1 MVLTIDEIKKR
12 IRPVCE
18 KYNVKELFLFGS
30 YARGEATEDSD
41 VDFRL
46 VSGRDIDLF
55 KMVGLR
61 LDLEEV
67 LEKEVDL
74 ISQISEDS
82 KIFKRHYERDAV
94 LIYESERTR
103 CTGSSEHSYVL

>member
-74 ISQISEDS
+74 ISKISEDS
-82 KIFKRHYERDAV
+82 KIFKRHYEREAV
-94 LIYESERTR
+94 LIYERERTR

>member
-46 VSGRDIDLF
+46 ISGRDIDLF

-74 ISQISEDS
+74 ISKISEDS
-82 KIFKRHYERDAV
+82 KIFKRHYERAAV

>member
-46 VSGRDIDLF
+46 ISGRDIDLF
-55 KMVGLR
+55 
-61 LDLEEV
+61 
-67 LEKEVDL
+67 
-74 ISQISEDS
+74 
-82 KIFKRHYERDAV
+82 
-94 LIYESERTR
+94 
-103 CTGSSEHSYVL
+103 

>member
-46 VSGRDIDLF
+46 ISGRDIDLF

-82 KIFKRHYERDAV
+82 IHMYCK
-94 LIYESERTR
+94 
-103 CTGSSEHSYVL
+103 

>member
-46 VSGRDIDLF
+46 ISGRDIDLF

-74 ISQISEDS
+74 ISEDS